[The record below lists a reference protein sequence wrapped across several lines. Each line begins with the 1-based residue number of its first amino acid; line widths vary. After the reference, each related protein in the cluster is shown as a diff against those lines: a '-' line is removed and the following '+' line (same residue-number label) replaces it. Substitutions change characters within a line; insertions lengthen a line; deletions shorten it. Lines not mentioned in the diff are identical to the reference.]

1 MAEANFIQGGIDRV
15 QSAFQSIDKEYRRL
29 QRTADKRR
37 KEFEKR
43 AERQLRRFQSELRKN
58 PLVKRAEGVRA
69 RVDEAR
75 GEARDRVV
83 QRLESLLG
91 ALHVA
96 TRTEI
101 EKLDRKLAQLNK
113 KVRDLEKGGAA

>member
-1 MAEANFIQGGIDRV
+1 MAEANFLQGGIDRV
-15 QSAFQSIDKEYRRL
+15 QSAFQSLDKEYRRL

-37 KEFEKR
+37 KEFERR

-75 GEARDRVV
+75 GEAREAVV
-83 QRLESLLG
+83 HRLESLLG

-101 EKLDRKLAQLNK
+101 EKLDRRLAQLNK